1 MVTLRQTQETAQVLY
16 EPVPPNLRQ
25 TQEVA
30 QVLYEPVPPNLRQTQ
45 EIVQVLYSEPSGTTH
60 QLVAAITAAANVSA
74 QLTNKNH
81 LIAAVTASANL
92 SVQLTRIPAPG
103 TRLLTASIDVSGQL
117 TGTLKNPP
125 LNADLTST
133 ASVTADLTGV
143 WQLGATLTAEAEVNA
158 SMDVKVRFTSSI
170 SATGDVTADLRLNT
184 QYLSAGITGTAT
196 VVADLNVPWRAGNTL
211 ELEQEALPGLVL
223 SRSVEDTL
231 LFTQEVILTFG
242 QRFLSAEN
250 TLLFTHSTDVIR
262 VLPTQTA
269 ASTLS
274 LTQSILEYRLA
285 SSFLVLTHI
294 TVAEIVFIEGL
305 ASNTL
310 VLTDAAVTTNNIYTF
325 DTSNTLVLTDVAV
338 GLQIQN
344 RSVTSSLNLN
354 DNVFAVTL
362 TSKKYV
368 LLQAPFELIR
378 TSVVIP
384 NPILGDGENLISNL
398 TLRRSMDNTA
408 YTYVKSSK
416 SRRLAY
422 TFTLSRMKALELEA
436 FFNSYNGADIKLL
449 NWKGEVWKVKLVTNP
464 IDFVQTRRS
473 HPGGDRTDVNLEFE
487 GVKLNG

>member
-1 MVTLRQTQETAQVLY
+1 M
-16 EPVPPNLRQ
+16 PINLRQ
-25 TQEVA
+25 TQEVV
-30 QVLYEPVPPNLRQTQ
+30 QVLYGTYPPTLRQTQ
-45 EIVQVLYSEPSGTTH
+45 EIAQVLYSEATGVVH
-60 QLVAAITAAANVSA
+60 QLAVGVTALADVSA
-74 QLTNKNH
+74 
-81 LIAAVTASANL
+81 A
-92 SVQLTRIPAPG
+92 LTRIAAPG
-103 TRLLTASIDVSGQL
+103 TQLLIASITASGQFA
-117 TGTLKNPP
+117 GALKGQP
-125 LNADLTST
+125 LNVNITST
-133 ASVTADLTGV
+133 ADVTADLTGI
-143 WQLGATLTAEAEVNA
+143 WQVGKKVTSEAEVSA
-158 SMDVKVRFTSSI
+158 SLTVKTQLTSAI
-170 SATGDVTADLRLNT
+170 LATGEVSANLRLNT
-184 QYLSAGITGTAT
+184 QYLTVAIDGT
-196 VVADLNVPWRAGNTL
+196 VAVDANINVPWRAGSTL
-211 ELEQEALPGLVL
+211 ELVQEVLPGFVL
-223 SRSVEDTL
+223 NKNAENTL
-231 LFTQEVILTFG
+231 LFTQELILIFG
-242 QRFLSAEN
+242 QRSLSAEN
-250 TLLFTHSTDVIR
+250 TLLFAHSTDVIR
-262 VLPTQTA
+262 ILPTQTA
-269 ASTLS
+269 SSNLS

-294 TVAEIVFIEGL
+294 AVAEIVFIEGL

-310 VLTDAAVTTNNIYTF
+310 VLTDTAVTTNNVYTF

-449 NWKGEVWKVKLVTNP
+449 NWKGEVWKVKLATNP